1 MIDDFS
7 PHLAG
12 EIPVLDLSDVQLRI
26 PEQPRTVC
34 FHRTHMVGVLMGDKD
49 MVYRLRINPKPAH
62 FFGKAVVVISRIDH
76 NGRIAFAVEED
87 VSHPF
92 AHAGNILVDP
102 ASVQRL
108 EDFLAPVHPAH
119 CFSLKF
125 RCFFRHDRTSFL
137 CCDAQPA
144 LFIFVVLDL
153 TKSCLLQIRFT
164 VHNAMLFT
172 RCAHCSG

>member
-1 MIDDFS
+1 MIDHLAA
-7 PHLAG
+7 HLAG
-12 EIPVLDLSDVQLRI
+12 QVAVFRLADIQDRI
-26 PEQPRTVC
+26 AEQARAVGL
-34 FHRTHMVGVLMGDKD
+34 HRADMVGVLMGDED
-49 MVYRLRINPKPAH
+49 MADGLRVDAEPAH
-62 FFGKAVVVISRIDH
+62 LFLKTVIVVARVDH
-76 NGRIAFAVEED
+76 DGRLALAVEKD
-87 VSHPF
+87 VRHPF

-102 ASVQRL
+102 SGVQRL
-108 EDFLAPVHPAH
+108 EHLLAPVHPVH

-125 RCFFRHDRTSFL
+125 RCLFRHDRTSFL

-144 LFIFVVLDL
+144 LFIFVVLNL